1 MIVYKK
7 TDKWYIEWQHV
18 TMNGSE
24 WQRMTMSGIANEKEW
39 QQVVQRVTTI
49 VVQRM
54 TTSDNKWQR
63 VTMNDNEW
71 QRMTTSDTTNDNE
84 RHIER
89 KQMKANESDF
99 RFENETI
106 MQCVTIQQRF
116 FENIM

>member
-1 MIVYKK
+1 
-7 TDKWYIEWQHV
+7 
-18 TMNGSE
+18 
-24 WQRMTMSGIANEKEW
+24 
-39 QQVVQRVTTI
+39 
-49 VVQRM
+49 
-54 TTSDNKWQR
+54 
-63 VTMNDNEW
+63 MNDNEW